1 MLPLVCRQTVNIID
15 AGENFNDTTE
25 LSTFGF
31 LYGTFPAAPG
41 AFVIATQYNVEVEL
55 VCSLNNK
62 SIKFNLIHSLCSL
75 ADCTQHGAL
84 HIHLGA
90 TYVYLGQNDIVD
102 KSKALGL
109 LA

>member
-1 MLPLVCRQTVNIID
+1 MLPLVCRQTVNIIQ

-55 VCSLNNK
+55 VRLYNHMPLGIYLMDIYVSFIDR
-62 SIKFNLIHSLCSL
+62 S
-75 ADCTQHGAL
+75 QHGLVHVYLSA
-84 HIHLGA
+84 A
-90 TYVYLGQNDIVD
+90 YVYFCQDDIVD
-102 KSKALGL
+102 KFKASGL
-109 LA
+109 SA